1 MKKTYTRIPLE
12 KPCQASKGDKALW
25 VPTLLVRL
33 GTNKHALTPRF
44 HAVVDSGSPYC
55 MFKREIGEAIGI
67 DVVKDPQETVGGII
81 QGIREPI
88 YFHKVKIYIE
98 ADWVIE
104 IMAGFVGKLV
114 VNGILGR
121 NGFFDN
127 FHVRFDHS
135 GLAPQFEISKI
146 ERLQ

>member
-1 MKKTYTRIPLE
+1 
-12 KPCQASKGDKALW
+12 
-25 VPTLLVRL
+25 
-33 GTNKHALTPRF
+33 
-44 HAVVDSGSPYC
+44 